1 MNIKLSQSFLFI
13 NSKDYF
19 SKNLI
24 KMRKILTFAIAII
37 STEFTYAQLL
47 NNDFEQQKK
56 NTFTEWNFK
65 KNDSYDVKIDSKEKH
80 SKRDEGFFNRINA
93 LEQKIALYNN
103 DLSHIKDTVD
113 EMNDNLKSLMEKPG
127 KLQDKIIAYIITGI
141 IGIVLGFALKGIFP
155 V

>member
-1 MNIKLSQSFLFI
+1 MGCEHECI
-13 NSKDYF
+13 NEHRLEELESAVHE
-19 SKNLI
+19 
-24 KMRKILTFAIAII
+24 M
-37 STEFTYAQLL
+37 
-47 NNDFEQQKK
+47 
-56 NTFTEWNFK
+56 
-65 KNDSYDVKIDSKEKH
+65 KEKH
-80 SKRDEGFFNRINA
+80 SKRDGVFFERINA

-103 DLSHIKDTVD
+103 DLGHIKDTVD

>member
-1 MNIKLSQSFLFI
+1 MGCEHECI
-13 NSKDYF
+13 NEHRLQELESAVHE
-19 SKNLI
+19 
-24 KMRKILTFAIAII
+24 M
-37 STEFTYAQLL
+37 
-47 NNDFEQQKK
+47 
-56 NTFTEWNFK
+56 
-65 KNDSYDVKIDSKEKH
+65 KEKH
-80 SKRDEGFFNRINA
+80 SKRDGVFFDRINA

-103 DLSHIKDTVD
+103 DLGHIKDTVD